1 MNRSNRKELALQAI
15 SQSLKVRKRAKYR
28 LAHPIS
34 IYDLCERLGIAVLLQ
49 DFPSMEG
56 LYMPE
61 AQPKPTI
68 ILSSLRPTGRKAIT
82 CGHELGHHEFK
93 HGKQWDELKEDRSK
107 ARRFEPEEYLADM
120 FSSYLQMPKGAVE
133 SAFRLRGLSPASC
146 TPEQIFCLSTYF
158 GVSYEAFVTHLER
171 TLSLVSMKRAS
182 ELMFF
187 SPKNLRQSLLGES
200 CPQGL
205 VVADHHWVE
214 HAIDVEVGDSILL
227 PTNTIADGSCIE
239 RVYSSLENVAFTAI
253 KPGIG
258 RVVDSTGWCS
268 FVRVMQKG
276 FVGRAMFRF
285 DEEVDDE

>member
-1 MNRSNRKELALQAI
+1 MNQSNRRELAMQAV
-15 SQSLKVRKRAKYR
+15 SQSLKVRKRAKCS
-28 LAHPIS
+28 LTHPIS
-34 IYDLCERLGIAVLLQ
+34 VYDLCERLGVAVLLQ
-49 DFPSMEG
+49 DIPSMEG

-133 SAFRLRGLSPASC
+133 SAFRLRRLSPDRC
-146 TPEQIFCLSTYF
+146 TSEQIFCLSTYF

-171 TLSLVSMKRAS
+171 TLSLISMKRAS
-182 ELMFF
+182 ELMSS
-187 SPKNLRQSLLGES
+187 SPKVLRQSLLGES

-214 HAIDVEVGDSILL
+214 RAIDVEVGDTILL
-227 PTNTIADGSCIE
+227 PINTIVEGACIE
-239 RVYSSLENVAFTAI
+239 NLNSTSQNTVFTAI

-258 RVVDSTGWCS
+258 RVVDSSGWCS
-268 FVRVMQKG
+268 FIRVMKKG
-276 FVGRAMFRF
+276 FVGLAIFRF
-285 DEEVDDE
+285 DEEVDDD